1 MTSNYIIT
9 IVVILVIDCIW
20 LYINKNNYNN
30 LVKKIQGF
38 DIQLNLIGTF
48 LSYLCVIAGLFIF
61 SIPMIKYEYAK
72 QEKQE
77 EKQKSLILLSIKY
90 GGLMGLIIY
99 GVINATN
106 IAIFKNYNINIAIMD
121 TIWGFALY
129 SFSAY
134 LFMSLEIYRR

>member
-9 IVVILVIDCIW
+9 IVVILIIDCIW
-20 LYINKNNYNN
+20 LYTNKNNYNN

-72 QEKQE
+72 EKKE
-77 EKQKSLILLSIKY
+77 ENHKSLLLLSIKY

-121 TIWGFALY
+121 TIWGFVLY

>member
-1 MTSNYIIT
+1 MTSNYIII

-77 EKQKSLILLSIKY
+77 EKQKLLILLSIKY

-106 IAIFKNYNINIAIMD
+106 IAIFKNYNINIAMMD
-121 TIWGFALY
+121 TIWGFVLY

>member
-9 IVVILVIDCIW
+9 IVVILIIDCIW
-20 LYINKNNYNN
+20 LYTNKNNYNN

-61 SIPMIKYEYAK
+61 SIPMIKYDY
-72 QEKQE
+72 EKE
-77 EKQKSLILLSIKY
+77 KSLLLLSIKY

-106 IAIFKNYNINIAIMD
+106 IAIFKNYNINIAIID
-121 TIWGFALY
+121 TIWGFVLY

-134 LFMSLEIYRR
+134 LFMSLEIYRQ